1 MKLSFGSSLS
11 GTRLIAISISA
22 SFLLA
27 ACNGSAQEPEDE
39 ALFDEAVLNLLLESR
54 IQKPANQA
62 TSEERTSAVDELTNI
77 YVMSN
82 LPRAIELGNDPVIK
96 AQIELQG
103 KAILFNAL
111 ATDFIENNPATEQ
124 EIFNTYEEQVALAP
138 PKEFKA
144 RHILVESQSEAVGLI
159 EELKGGAD
167 FVELAIEHSTGPSGP
182 SGGDLGWFTAQAMV
196 APFSDAVAGMDNG
209 AFTLAPVQTQFGWH
223 VILREDS
230 RDSAPPPLD
239 SVRDA
244 IKQQVEQNKFREYM
258 NDARTKASE

>member
-11 GTRLIAISISA
+11 GARLIAISISA

-27 ACNGSAQEPEDE
+27 ACNGSAEEPEDE

-54 IQKPANQA
+54 IQKPADQA
-62 TSEERTSAVDELTNI
+62 TSEERASALDELTNI
-77 YVMSN
+77 YVMSS
-82 LPRAIELGNDPVIK
+82 LPRAIELSKVPEIK
-96 AQIELQG
+96 AQIELQE
-103 KAILFNAL
+103 KAILFNAF
-111 ATDFIENNPATEQ
+111 ASDFIENNQATDQ
-124 EIFNTYEEQVALAP
+124 EIFNLYEEQVALAP
-138 PKEFKA
+138 AKEFKA
-144 RHILVESQSEAVGLI
+144 RHILVETQSAAVALV

-167 FVELAIEHSTGPSGP
+167 FVELAKEKSTGPSGP

-196 APFSDAVAGMDNG
+196 EPFSNAVAAMEDG
-209 AFTLAPVQTQFGWH
+209 AFTTAPVQTQFGWH

-244 IKQQVEQNKFREYM
+244 IKQQIEQTKLREFM
-258 NDARTKASE
+258 SNARTNSSE